1 MTVGEGGNLD
11 RRELL
16 TRAAPAC
23 VGAWLGICRTPGLA
37 EWNSGAAQEG
47 QHKFDVP
54 SELKLSTRQRV
65 GMQFGNL
72 MEFIKTLQSKMS
84 EEEVVALLNSY
95 SAGVGRRV
103 GEQQARNAPDTS
115 FQQFVAT
122 FRPPRYANSLTHE
135 VVEDSEKVF
144 ELRVTECIWAET
156 FGNAGLGG
164 EIGHAAVCNMDYY
177 WPSAFNP
184 SFKMER
190 TKTLMRGDDY
200 CNHRYLD
207 TA

>member
-1 MTVGEGGNLD
+1 MTSGGGSALD

-23 VGAWLGICRTPGLA
+23 VGAWLGLCRMPGLTDWYS
-37 EWNSGAAQEG
+37 EVAQQE
-47 QHKFDVP
+47 QHKFDAP
-54 SELKLSTRQRV
+54 AELKLSVRQRV
-65 GMQFGNL
+65 GLQYGNL
-72 MEFIKTLQSKMS
+72 IEFIKTLQSKMP
-84 EEEVVALLNSY
+84 EEELIGLLNTY
-95 SAGVGRRV
+95 SAEAGRRA
-103 GEQQARNAPDTS
+103 GEQQASNAPDTG

-135 VVEDSEKVF
+135 VVQDSEKVF

-156 FGNAGLGG
+156 FRNAGLGG
-164 EIGHAAVCNMDYY
+164 EVGHAALCNMDYY
-177 WPSAFNP
+177 WPPAFNP

-190 TKTLMRGDDY
+190 TKTLMQGDDH